1 MNILFCDDENLLC
14 TCAREIFLNT
24 EHDFLYTQTIEQSK
38 LAIKTMAFDV
48 IIVDIIWSGLEQGF
62 SLVDFINELYK
73 HSDINR
79 PLIYVTSAALHRFE
93 HKLDQ
98 YKLSYDGAYGK
109 PEELIELLTLLA
121 K

>member
-48 IIVDIIWSGLEQGF
+48 IIIDILWHGVDQGF
-62 SLVDFINELYK
+62 RLVDFINEQYR
-73 HSDINR
+73 HSDMNR
-79 PLIYVTSAALHRFE
+79 PLVYVTSAAIRNFD
-93 HKLDQ
+93 KQLDQ
-98 YKLSYDGAYGK
+98 YKQSLDGAYQK
-109 PEELIELLTLLA
+109 PEELIELLKSLA